1 MWAASGLRQ
10 QLKTAIFH
18 NRRHMAAGLQPLD
31 RGLQGCSG
39 QETMVPIEVRQTDGD
54 RARVLPLHV

>member
-1 MWAASGLRQ
+1 
-10 QLKTAIFH
+10 LKTAIFH

-39 QETMVPIEVRQTDGD
+39 QETMGD